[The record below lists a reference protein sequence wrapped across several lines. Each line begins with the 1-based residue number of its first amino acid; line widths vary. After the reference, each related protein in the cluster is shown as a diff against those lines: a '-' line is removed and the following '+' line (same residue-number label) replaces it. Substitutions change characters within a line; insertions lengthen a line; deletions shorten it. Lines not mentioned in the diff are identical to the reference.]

1 MIILLTG
8 AAGFIGFHAAQRFLS
23 EGHRVIGVDNLN
35 NYYDVSLKKARL
47 AELEKQ
53 AGFEF
58 HKVDISDHEALST
71 AVNDKGITHI
81 LHLAAQAGV
90 RYSLDNPR
98 AYVKANVLGH
108 LNILEFARHSGT
120 VEHIAYASSSSVYGD
135 REDGPFHE
143 TDKVRSPASLYAATK
158 LSGEM
163 LSESYQRLY
172 GIAQTGLRF
181 FTVYGPWGRP
191 DMAYF
196 IFTDKIMKGEPID
209 LYAPDEMCRDF
220 TYVDDII
227 NVLPTILAT
236 PPSSGHE
243 IYNLG
248 NSKPNT
254 LMQLV
259 EAVEA
264 ACGQEAK
271 KIILGKQKGDVSN
284 TFADV
289 SAAERDFGFKPKMEL
304 TEGLKHFVKWYR
316 NHNLRRHIHR
326 HERTVVS
333 SRWPWHR

>member
-8 AAGFIGFHAAQRFLS
+8 AAGFIGFHAANRLLS
-23 EGHRVIGVDNLN
+23 EGHQVIGLDNLN
-35 NYYDVSLKKARL
+35 DYYDVSLKQARL
-47 AELEKQ
+47 SELQKHE
-53 AGFEF
+53 GFVF
-58 HKVDISDHEALST
+58 HKVDISDHEVLNA
-71 AVNDKGITHI
+71 AAQGKGITHI

-108 LNILEFARHSGT
+108 LNLLEFARHSGT

-135 REDGPFHE
+135 REDGPFRE

-163 LSESYQRLY
+163 LAESYQRLY
-172 GIAQTGLRF
+172 GIPQTGLRF

-196 IFTDKIMKGEPID
+196 IFTDNIFKGETIT
-209 LYAPDEMCRDF
+209 LFAPEEMRRDF
-220 TYVDDII
+220 TYVDDIVD
-227 NVLPTILAT
+227 VLPKILVT

-259 EAVEA
+259 DAVEA
-264 ACGQEAK
+264 ACGKEAE

-289 SAAERDFGFKPKMEL
+289 SAAERDFGFSPKMDL
-304 TEGLKHFVKWYR
+304 SEGLKRFVEWYGR
-316 NHNLRRHIHR
+316 FKD
-326 HERTVVS
+326 
-333 SRWPWHR
+333 

>member
-8 AAGFIGFHAAQRFLS
+8 AAGFIGFHAANRLLS
-23 EGHRVIGVDNLN
+23 EGHYVIGVDNLN
-35 NYYDVSLKKARL
+35 DYYDVALKESRL
-47 AELEKQ
+47 AELKKHD
-53 AGFEF
+53 GFEF
-58 HKVDISDHEALST
+58 HKIDISNHEALESS
-71 AVNDKGITHI
+71 AKGKGVTHI

-98 AYVKANVLGH
+98 AYVQANVLGH
-108 LNILEFARHSGT
+108 LNILEFARHSDT

-135 REDGPFHE
+135 REDGPFRE
-143 TDKVRSPASLYAATK
+143 NDKVRSPASLYAATK

-163 LSESYQRLY
+163 LAESYQRLY
-172 GIAQTGLRF
+172 GIPQTGLRF

-196 IFTDKIMKGEPID
+196 IFTDKIMKGEAIT
-209 LYAPDEMCRDF
+209 LFAPDEMRRDF
-220 TYVDDII
+220 TYVDDIVE
-227 NVLPTILAT
+227 VLPKILAS
-236 PPSSGHE
+236 PPKSGHK

-259 EAVEA
+259 DAVEDS
-264 ACGQEAK
+264 CGKTAE

-289 SAAERDFGFKPKMEL
+289 SAAEREFGFRPKMDL
-304 TEGLKHFVKWYR
+304 GEGLNRFVEWY
-316 NHNLRRHIHR
+316 NNQ
-326 HERTVVS
+326 
-333 SRWPWHR
+333 

>member
-8 AAGFIGFHAAQRFLS
+8 AAGFIGFHAAHRLLS
-23 EGHRVIGVDNLN
+23 EGHRVIGIDNLN
-35 NYYDVSLKKARL
+35 DYYDVSLKQSRL
-47 AELEKQ
+47 VELEKHE
-53 AGFEF
+53 AFEF
-58 HKVDISDHEALST
+58 HKIDISDHAALDTSVT
-71 AVNDKGITHI
+71 GKGITHI

-98 AYVKANVLGH
+98 AYVQANVLGH

-135 REDGPFHE
+135 REDGPFKE
-143 TDKVRSPASLYAATK
+143 TDKVCSPASLYAATK
-158 LSGEM
+158 LGGEM
-163 LSESYQRLY
+163 LAESYQRLY

-196 IFTDKIMKGEPID
+196 IFTDKIMKRQPIT
-209 LYAPDEMCRDF
+209 LFAPDEMRRDF
-220 TYVDDII
+220 TYVDDIVG
-227 NVLPTILAT
+227 VLPNILAN
-236 PPSSGHE
+236 PPASGHK

-264 ACGQEAK
+264 ACGKQGE

-289 SAAERDFGFKPKMEL
+289 SAAERDFGFSPNMDLREGIERFVEWFGIQHKPM
-304 TEGLKHFVKWYR
+304 
-316 NHNLRRHIHR
+316 
-326 HERTVVS
+326 S
-333 SRWPWHR
+333 

>member
-8 AAGFIGFHAAQRFLS
+8 AAGFIGFHAAKRLLS
-23 EGHRVIGVDNLN
+23 EGHQLIGVDSLN
-35 NYYDVSLKKARL
+35 DYYDVSLKQARL
-47 AELEKQ
+47 AELNKHNSFQ
-53 AGFEF
+53 F
-58 HKVDISDHEALST
+58 HKVDISDYAALNIAT
-71 AVNDKGITHI
+71 KGKGITHI

-98 AYVKANVLGH
+98 AYVQANVLGH
-108 LNILEFARHSGT
+108 LNILEFARHTGS
-120 VEHIAYASSSSVYGD
+120 VEHVAYASSSSVYGD
-135 REDGPFHE
+135 REDGPFYE

-158 LSGEM
+158 LGGEM
-163 LSESYQRLY
+163 LAESYQRLY

-196 IFTDKIMKGEPID
+196 IFTDKIFKGEPIT
-209 LYAPDEMCRDF
+209 LFAPEEMRRDF
-220 TYVDDII
+220 TYVDDIVD
-227 NVLPTILAT
+227 VLPTILNS
-236 PPSSGHE
+236 PPASGHE

-259 EAVEA
+259 GAVEA
-264 ACGQEAK
+264 ACGVEAE

-289 SAAERDFGFKPKMEL
+289 SAAERDFGFNPKTNL
-304 TEGLKHFVKWYR
+304 IDGLQSFVAWYKE
-316 NHNLRRHIHR
+316 HYK
-326 HERTVVS
+326 
-333 SRWPWHR
+333 

>member
-8 AAGFIGFHAAQRFLS
+8 AAGFIGFHAAKRFLA
-23 EGHRVIGVDNLN
+23 EGHTIIGVDNLN
-35 NYYDVSLKKARL
+35 DYYDVTLKQARL
-47 AELEKQ
+47 TELQKYD
-53 AGFEF
+53 GFEF
-58 HKVDISDHEALST
+58 HKVDISDHEALDAAT
-71 AVNDKGITHI
+71 KGKGITHI

-98 AYVKANVLGH
+98 AYVQANVLGH
-108 LNILEFARHSGT
+108 LNILEFARHSGS

-135 REDGPFHE
+135 REDGPFRE

-158 LSGEM
+158 LGGEM
-163 LSESYQRLY
+163 LAESYQRLY

-196 IFTDKIMKGEPID
+196 IFTDKIFKDEPIE
-209 LYAPDEMCRDF
+209 LYAPDEMRRDF
-220 TYVDDII
+220 TYVDDIVD
-227 NVLPTILAT
+227 VLPAILQT
-236 PPSSGHE
+236 SPPSGHE

-264 ACGQEAK
+264 ACGSESE
-271 KIILGKQKGDVSN
+271 KIILGKQQGDVSN

-289 SAAERDFGFKPKMEL
+289 SAAQRDFGFNPKTEL
-304 TEGLKHFVKWYR
+304 GTGVKHFVEWYR
-316 NHNLRRHIHR
+316 AAYG
-326 HERTVVS
+326 
-333 SRWPWHR
+333 

>member
-8 AAGFIGFHAAQRFLS
+8 AAGFIGFHAARQLLS
-23 EGHRVIGVDNLN
+23 EGHQVIGVDNLN
-35 NYYDVSLKKARL
+35 NYYDVYLKHARL
-47 AELEKQ
+47 AVLQKHD
-53 AGFEF
+53 GFEF
-58 HKVDISDHEALST
+58 HKVDISDHAALG
-71 AVNDKGITHI
+71 AAAKDKGITHI

-98 AYVKANVLGH
+98 AYVRANVLGH
-108 LNILEFARHSGT
+108 LNILEFARHSDT

-135 REDGPFHE
+135 REDGPFSE
-143 TDKVRSPASLYAATK
+143 TDKVRSPASLYAATR
-158 LSGEM
+158 EM
-163 LSESYQRLY
+163 LAESYQRLY

-196 IFTDKIMKGEPID
+196 IFTNKIMKGQPIK
-209 LYAPDEMCRDF
+209 LFAPDEMRRDF
-220 TYVDDII
+220 TYVDDIVE
-227 NVLPTILAT
+227 VLPKILKS
-236 PPSSGHE
+236 PPQSGHE

-259 EAVEA
+259 DAVEA
-264 ACGQEAK
+264 ACGTEAE

-304 TEGLKHFVKWYR
+304 DEGLKRFVEWYR
-316 NHNLRRHIHR
+316 
-326 HERTVVS
+326 EFKF
-333 SRWPWHR
+333 

>member
-8 AAGFIGFHAAQRFLS
+8 TAGFIGFHAAKRFLAD
-23 EGHRVIGVDNLN
+23 GHQVVGVDNLN
-35 NYYDVSLKKARL
+35 DYYDISLKEARL
-47 AELEKQ
+47 AELKKHD
-53 AGFEF
+53 GFEF
-58 HKVDISDHEALST
+58 HKADISDHEALD
-71 AVNDKGITHI
+71 AAAKDKGITHI

-98 AYVKANVLGH
+98 AYVQANVLGH

-135 REDGPFHE
+135 REDGPFKE
-143 TDKVRSPASLYAATK
+143 DDKVRSPASLYAATK

-163 LSESYQRLY
+163 LAESYQRLY

-196 IFTDKIMKGEPID
+196 IFTDKIMKGEPIT
-209 LYAPDEMCRDF
+209 LFAPDEMRRDF
-220 TYVDDII
+220 TYVDDIVD
-227 NVLPTILAT
+227 VLPKILAT
-236 PPSSGHE
+236 PPKSGHE

-264 ACGQEAK
+264 ACGEQAE

-304 TEGLKHFVKWYR
+304 GEGLKRFVEWYKSDY
-316 NHNLRRHIHR
+316 I
-326 HERTVVS
+326 S
-333 SRWPWHR
+333 

>member
-1 MIILLTG
+1 MIILITG
-8 AAGFIGFHAAQRFLS
+8 AAGFIGFHAAKRLLS
-23 EGHRVIGVDNLN
+23 EGHQLIGVDNLN
-35 NYYDVSLKKARL
+35 DYYDVSLKRARL
-47 AELEKQ
+47 AELHKHDR
-53 AGFEF
+53 FEF
-58 HKVDISDHEALST
+58 YKVDISDPAALDT
-71 AVNDKGITHI
+71 AVKGKGITHI

-98 AYVKANVLGH
+98 AYVQINVMGH

-135 REDGPFHE
+135 REDGPFKE
-143 TDKVRSPASLYAATK
+143 SDKVRSPASLYAATK
-158 LSGEM
+158 LGGEM
-163 LSESYQRLY
+163 LAESYQRLY
-172 GIAQTGLRF
+172 GIPQTGLRF

-196 IFTDKIMKGEPID
+196 IFTDKIMKGEPIT
-209 LYAPDEMCRDF
+209 LFAPDEMRRDF
-220 TYVDDII
+220 TYVYDIVD
-227 NVLPTILAT
+227 VLPRILAT
-236 PPSSGHE
+236 PPKSGHE

-264 ACGQEAK
+264 ACGQEAQ

-304 TEGLKHFVKWYR
+304 GEGLKRFVAWYG
-316 NHNLRRHIHR
+316 
-326 HERTVVS
+326 EFTQS
-333 SRWPWHR
+333 A

>member
-8 AAGFIGFHAAQRFLS
+8 AAGFIGFHAASKLLS
-23 EGHRVIGVDNLN
+23 EGHKVIGVDNLN
-35 NYYDVSLKKARL
+35 DYYEVSLKQARL
-47 AELEKQ
+47 TVLHRHEN
-53 AGFEF
+53 FEF
-58 HKVDISDHEALST
+58 HKVDISDHKALDA
-71 AVNDKGITHI
+71 AVKDKGITHI

-98 AYVKANVLGH
+98 AYVQANVMGH
-108 LNILEFARHSGT
+108 LNILEFTRHSGT

-135 REDGPFHE
+135 REGGPFKE

-158 LSGEM
+158 LGGEM
-163 LSESYQRLY
+163 LAESYQRLY
-172 GIAQTGLRF
+172 GIPQTGLRF

-196 IFTDKIMKGEPID
+196 IFTDKIMKGEPIT
-209 LYAPDEMCRDF
+209 LFAPEEMRRDF
-220 TYVDDII
+220 TYVDDIVD
-227 NVLPTILAT
+227 VLPKILAT

-259 EAVEA
+259 EAVER
-264 ACGQEAK
+264 ACGKTTE

-289 SAAERDFGFKPKMEL
+289 SAAEQDFGFKPKMEL
-304 TEGLKHFVKWYR
+304 GEGLKRFVEWY
-316 NHNLRRHIHR
+316 
-326 HERTVVS
+326 HEFNQTI
-333 SRWPWHR
+333 

>member
-8 AAGFIGFHAAQRFLS
+8 VAGFIGFHAAQRLLS
-23 EGHRVIGVDNLN
+23 EGHQVLGVDNLN
-35 NYYDVSLKKARL
+35 DYYDVSLKQARL
-47 AELEKQ
+47 AALNKYG
-53 AGFEF
+53 GFEF
-58 HKVDISDHEALST
+58 HKVDISDYEALALAT
-71 AVNDKGITHI
+71 NNKAITHI
-81 LHLAAQAGV
+81 LHLGAQAGV

-98 AYVKANVLGH
+98 AYVQANVMGH
-108 LNILEFARHSGT
+108 LNILEYARHSGS

-135 REDGPFHE
+135 REDGPFRE

-158 LSGEM
+158 LGGEM
-163 LSESYQRLY
+163 LAESYQSLY

-196 IFTDKIMKGEPID
+196 IFTDKIFKGEPIT
-209 LYAPDEMCRDF
+209 LFAPEEMRRDF
-220 TYVDDII
+220 TYVGDIVE
-227 NVLPTILAT
+227 VLPKILAS
-236 PPSSGHE
+236 PPKSGHE

-259 EAVEA
+259 DAVEA
-264 ACGQEAK
+264 ACGQEAE

-289 SAAERDFGFKPKMEL
+289 SAAERDFGFRPKI
-304 TEGLKHFVKWYR
+304 TLKHGIPEFVKWYK
-316 NHNLRRHIHR
+316 
-326 HERTVVS
+326 EYYK
-333 SRWPWHR
+333 

>member
-8 AAGFIGFHAAQRFLS
+8 AAGFIGFHAANRLLS
-23 EGHRVIGVDNLN
+23 EGHQVIGVDNLN
-35 NYYDVSLKKARL
+35 DYYDVSLKEARL
-47 AELEKQ
+47 TELQKHK
-53 AGFEF
+53 GFEF
-58 HKVDISDHEALST
+58 HKVDISNHEALDV
-71 AVNDKGITHI
+71 AIKGKGITHI

-98 AYVKANVLGH
+98 AYVQANVMGH

-135 REDGPFHE
+135 REDGPFRE
-143 TDKVRSPASLYAATK
+143 GDKVRSPASLYAATK
-158 LSGEM
+158 LGGEM
-163 LSESYQRLY
+163 LAESYQRLY
-172 GIAQTGLRF
+172 GISQTGLRF

-196 IFTDKIMKGEPID
+196 IFIDKIMKGEPIE
-209 LYAPDEMCRDF
+209 LYAPDEMRRDF
-220 TYVDDII
+220 TYVDDIVE
-227 NVLPTILAT
+227 VLSAILAS
-236 PPSSGHE
+236 PPKSGHE

-259 EAVEA
+259 GAVEA
-264 ACGQEAK
+264 ACGQEAE

-289 SAAERDFGFKPKMEL
+289 NAAGRDFGFKPKTDL
-304 TEGLKHFVKWYR
+304 YEGVKRFVEWYR
-316 NHNLRRHIHR
+316 GYN
-326 HERTVVS
+326 
-333 SRWPWHR
+333 